1 LYSSVKLIIMLLVKN
16 NTNASCFIF
25 IKKEDHGSRLE
36 PMKKIS
42 FILLNIILVGLGTN
56 SCNQVSVPINPV
68 VENLTNSNLSA
79 QDLIVI
85 PVQETVLENPADLDP
100 NFCLDCHSDQDLLI
114 DTAKPEEV
122 VVSESSGEG

>member
-1 LYSSVKLIIMLLVKN
+1 
-16 NTNASCFIF
+16 
-25 IKKEDHGSRLE
+25 
-36 PMKKIS
+36 MKKILS
-42 FILLNIILVGLGTN
+42 ISLYIILMVLGMS
-56 SCNQVSVPINPV
+56 SCNQVLSSLNPV

-85 PVQETVLENPADLDP
+85 PVQETVLENPDDLDP